1 MYNQL
6 IALVTKYQTAIA
18 KLEALN
24 VADTAEILT
33 MIAQRRTAETR
44 YNVLRIN
51 RAILGRAEPQV
62 QQIARPLLLDLPVD
76 VVEQ

>member
-51 RAILGRAEPQV
+51 RAERNGTIFAYKRAIED
-62 QQIARPLLLDLPVD
+62 IANMAL
-76 VVEQ
+76 EIES